1 MEIPLENGT
10 ISGREI
16 FRLVWRGY
24 FFFVLAVLTP
34 FSILALSFIYFVGP
48 QPQGSLAGM
57 IMLPVMF
64 PLVGALQGVI
74 FGVFILTGLV
84 IRPPR

>member
-24 FFFVLAVLTP
+24 FFFVLAVMTP
-34 FSILALSFIYFVGP
+34 FSILLLPIIYFLGP
-48 QPQGSLAGM
+48 QGASPSM

-74 FGVFILTGLV
+74 FGVIILTGLI